1 MENELKM
8 CKEILKK
15 VKWYMERKDY
25 SGLRLYIEERE
36 KYVKK
41 ELTTD
46 EEKSKIKHV
55 ASQKKI
61 RTDYKKKN
69 KKLKKVVDS
78 ITQNVVY

>member
-1 MENELKM
+1 MV
-8 CKEILKK
+8 KK
-15 VKWYMERKDY
+15 DHIFFWAR
-25 SGLRLYIEERE
+25 EERE

-78 ITQNVVY
+78 IT

>member
-1 MENELKM
+1 MKKQLD
-8 CKEILKK
+8 KEYGQKRPYFFIG
-15 VKWYMERKDY
+15 ETRK
-25 SGLRLYIEERE
+25 E
-36 KYVKK
+36 KICKK

-78 ITQNVVY
+78 IT

>member
-1 MENELKM
+1 MV
-8 CKEILKK
+8 KK
-15 VKWYMERKDY
+15 DHIFFQAR
-25 SGLRLYIEERE
+25 EERE

-78 ITQNVVY
+78 ITQDVVY

>member
-1 MENELKM
+1 MV
-8 CKEILKK
+8 KK
-15 VKWYMERKDY
+15 TIFFLQAR
-25 SGLRLYIEERE
+25 EERE

-61 RTDYKKKN
+61 RTDYKKRIKS
-69 KKLKKVVDS
+69 LKKQLTV
-78 ITQNVVY
+78 

>member
-1 MENELKM
+1 MV
-8 CKEILKK
+8 KK
-15 VKWYMERKDY
+15 DHIFQAR
-25 SGLRLYIEERE
+25 EERE

>member
-1 MENELKM
+1 MV
-8 CKEILKK
+8 KK
-15 VKWYMERKDY
+15 DHIFFFQAR
-25 SGLRLYIEERE
+25 EERE

>member
-1 MENELKM
+1 MV
-8 CKEILKK
+8 KK
-15 VKWYMERKDY
+15 DHIFFQAR
-25 SGLRLYIEERE
+25 EERE

-61 RTDYKKKN
+61 RTDYKKRIRN
-69 KKLKKVVDS
+69 LKKQLTV
-78 ITQNVVY
+78 

>member
-1 MENELKM
+1 MV
-8 CKEILKK
+8 KK
-15 VKWYMERKDY
+15 DHIFFQARQERKK
-25 SGLRLYIEERE
+25 IC
-36 KYVKK
+36 KK

>member
-1 MENELKM
+1 MV
-8 CKEILKK
+8 KK
-15 VKWYMERKDY
+15 TIFFFQAR
-25 SGLRLYIEERE
+25 EERE

-61 RTDYKKKN
+61 RTDYKKRIKS
-69 KKLKKVVDS
+69 LKKQLTV
-78 ITQNVVY
+78 